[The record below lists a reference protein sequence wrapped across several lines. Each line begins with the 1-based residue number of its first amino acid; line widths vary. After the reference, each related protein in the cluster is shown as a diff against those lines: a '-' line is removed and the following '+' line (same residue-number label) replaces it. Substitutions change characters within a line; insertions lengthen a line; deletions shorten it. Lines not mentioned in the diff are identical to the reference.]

1 MDNLTL
7 SSSTDE
13 LLNVFRDLAYV
24 SLTLDDAY
32 KAFYIIGAEEL
43 MDVIP
48 ISYDDLAD
56 PYERCDAVQDY
67 ICYQLEN

>member
-13 LLNVFRDLAYV
+13 LLNVFRNLANV

-32 KAFYIIGAEEL
+32 KAFYIIGTEEL

-48 ISYDDLAD
+48 ISYEDLAD
-56 PYERCDAVQDY
+56 PYERRDAVQNY
-67 ICYQLEN
+67 ISYQLEN